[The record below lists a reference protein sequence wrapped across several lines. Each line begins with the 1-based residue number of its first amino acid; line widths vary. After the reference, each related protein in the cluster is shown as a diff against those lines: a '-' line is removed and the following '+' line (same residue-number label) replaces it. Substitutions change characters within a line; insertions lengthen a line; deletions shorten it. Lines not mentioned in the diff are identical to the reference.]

1 MSWRVRLATTDDA
14 EALDRLRAIPMA
26 GAVRLSLVVPARTGD
41 RVVVAERDGAVMAM
55 GVRTRGDHA
64 WDGIRRSV
72 GVLTCMRSVCPVLPR
87 RALVAMYDLLLSE
100 RSSEDPDWDLTSI
113 LEGNRPARRLL
124 EAGLPGLPRYTPA
137 LRLST
142 LTFASA
148 RIHARADG
156 PHGGGLVEVPG
167 AKARLEIQPLRT
179 TRVVGYAPALSKVRP
194 IADRILRALGR
205 PGLPPPGTVLS
216 EAFATEVEWRGR
228 SALGK
233 LVDGIRHA
241 SGASG
246 ARLVHWG
253 LPADHPDLPWLKARL
268 RAWETR
274 SVVYAVHDPRRP
286 FLAPRDLRVEVARL

>member
-1 MSWRVRLATTDDA
+1 LEGPSRDDGRRRGA
-14 EALDRLRAIPMA
+14 RPPSRDPDGRRRAAVPGGA
-26 GAVRLSLVVPARTGD
+26 GANRRSGRG
-41 RVVVAERDGAVMAM
+41 G
-55 GVRTRGDHA
+55 RTRWRGDGHGGAHA
-64 WDGIRRSV
+64 RRSRL
-72 GVLTCMRSVCPVLPR
+72 GRNPPIGGRPDLH
-87 RALVAMYDLLLSE
+87 AL
-100 RSSEDPDWDLTSI
+100 
-113 LEGNRPARRLL
+113 
-124 EAGLPGLPRYTPA
+124 GLPRPPA
-137 LRLST
+137 PRPGGDVRSPPLREVLGGSR
-142 LTFASA
+142 LGPDLDPGGESSGAPPARSGSA
-148 RIHARADG
+148 RTAEIHAGLAPFDLDLREREDPREG
-156 PHGGGLVEVPG
+156 RWPHGGGLVEVPG